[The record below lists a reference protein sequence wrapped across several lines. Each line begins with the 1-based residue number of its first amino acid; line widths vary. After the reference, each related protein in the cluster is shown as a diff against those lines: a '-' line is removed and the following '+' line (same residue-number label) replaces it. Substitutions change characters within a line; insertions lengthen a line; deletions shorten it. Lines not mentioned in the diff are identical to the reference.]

1 MFRRTRLF
9 GAIFLLPVILNIV
22 LLNIFY
28 GFEVGDTVHALI
40 LLVGLVCLTL
50 VHYERLRAVFFR
62 GDGASGG
69 VVLAVVVIVA
79 PLVLVLSMGSPDR
92 NPQLTGK
99 YRVEDLTVN
108 GVKMG
113 LPSCQDSMLTTVY
126 FDQGNDVV
134 LQFNSLQRR
143 WIGSYRLDRVS
154 GALVASWRYP
164 VSAKDPLA
172 VRLDRVQAGEWRL
185 VGVLGKDNLRAR
197 LLKE

>member
-1 MFRRTRLF
+1 
-9 GAIFLLPVILNIV
+9 
-22 LLNIFY
+22 
-28 GFEVGDTVHALI
+28 
-40 LLVGLVCLTL
+40 
-50 VHYERLRAVFFR
+50 
-62 GDGASGG
+62 
-69 VVLAVVVIVA
+69 
-79 PLVLVLSMGSPDR
+79 
-92 NPQLTGK
+92 
-99 YRVEDLTVN
+99 
-108 GVKMG
+108 
-113 LPSCQDSMLTTVY
+113 MLTTVY